1 METQGER
8 QKAVT
13 ATRFRD
19 SLGLATAGLK
29 WRVFLTLTFSF
40 YLLRSVAVEYTK
52 RFSVR

>member
-1 METQGER
+1 MEAQGKG
-8 QKAVT
+8 QTSVT

-19 SLGLATAGLK
+19 SLGLATVGLK

>member
-1 METQGER
+1 MEAQVKGQTS
-8 QKAVT
+8 VT

-19 SLGLATAGLK
+19 SLGLATVGLK